1 MLTFNSIVN
10 HKTVVFDSV
19 CSAWLV
25 PFQVHTALF
34 IPVGIAAL
42 ILTYLYLTQKYRW
55 ASYVSW
61 SMFAIELTWVV
72 LYDYNTG
79 PILCIL
85 LAVVALGVY
94 TNLSCIGL
102 KDSDLEG
109 FRENAIYFKGFR
121 ENVISRVK
129 KQRNEAFVRNF
140 HIGVMYISLFNLA
153 LFCMYVESSCRK
165 ATQNLNQTHSLFRP
179 IALMLAVSGT
189 CILSALREADTTKNL
204 KMHRIETD
212 YRGTKNPWDFTL
224 FE

>member
-1 MLTFNSIVN
+1 MLTFNDTVA
-10 HKTVVFDSV
+10 HKTVVFSSV
-19 CSAWLV
+19 CSSEVV
-25 PFQVHTALF
+25 PFEVHTTLCL
-34 IPVGIAAL
+34 PVLMTAL
-42 ILTYLYLTQKYRW
+42 ILTHLYSEHRYGL
-55 ASYVSW
+55 ASILSW